1 MTQHFCLR
9 SDLMC
14 ESHRKKESA
23 FLSDNP
29 WWCHGFPASVCQVL
43 PLECTQLCDVF
54 ITGCDKTSVHLCS
67 QVLLCISHLNSCRVN
82 TAFCSNRP
90 VKCNLTLWQPCSSR
104 TSIVT
109 ALQRKVSF
117 TGSWFYICLF
127 SILCN
132 STRFLEYALFT
143 VKCIWQGV
151 LSYMEKQTHQHFYY
165 FPWQHSFSFF
175 NTAGAWL
182 LSR

>member
-1 MTQHFCLR
+1 MLMVLSGCREYIAIYIKRNKNMFHTIYSCFQSAMTQHFCLR

-43 PLECTQLCDVF
+43 PLECTHVF

-109 ALQRKVSF
+109 AL
-117 TGSWFYICLF
+117 TMWWYC
-127 SILCN
+127 
-132 STRFLEYALFT
+132 
-143 VKCIWQGV
+143 
-151 LSYMEKQTHQHFYY
+151 
-165 FPWQHSFSFF
+165 
-175 NTAGAWL
+175 
-182 LSR
+182 